1 MGTHR
6 NRGTAMEIS
15 EQVDTVRKWLTMGL
29 RPYEI
34 RRKCAEQY
42 GLAGRT
48 ADSRMAEARRQQV
61 CDVGAIKREELLAQS
76 IEALQQV
83 LYESMDNKQCSNAIG
98 AIRLMSEL
106 TGLQAS
112 KAS

>member
-1 MGTHR
+1 MGTAR

-15 EQVDTVRKWLTMGL
+15 EQVDTVRQWLTMGL

-48 ADSRMAEARRQQV
+48 ADSRIQEARRQQV
-61 CDVGAIKREELLAQS
+61 TDVGAIRREELLAQS

-83 LYESMDNKQCSNAIG
+83 LYESLDNKQCSNAIG

>member
-48 ADSRMAEARRQQV
+48 ADSRMAE
-61 CDVGAIKREELLAQS
+61 LA
-76 IEALQQV
+76 
-83 LYESMDNKQCSNAIG
+83 D
-98 AIRLMSEL
+98 
-106 TGLQAS
+106 S
-112 KAS
+112 KFAT

>member
-1 MGTHR
+1 MGTAR

-15 EQVDTVRKWLTMGL
+15 EQVDQVRKWLTMGL
-29 RPYEI
+29 RPYEV
-34 RRKCAEQY
+34 RRKCSETY
-42 GLAGRT
+42 GICGRT
-48 ADSRMAEARRQQV
+48 AESRMQEARRQQV
-61 CDVGAIKREELLAQS
+61 ADVGAIKREELLAQS

>member
-1 MGTHR
+1 
-6 NRGTAMEIS
+6 MEIS

-48 ADSRMAEARRQQV
+48 ADSRMHEARRQQV

>member
-106 TGLQAS
+106 TGLQAP

>member
-1 MGTHR
+1 MSNQR

-48 ADSRMAEARRQQV
+48 ADSRMAEARRQQG

>member
-1 MGTHR
+1 MGTHL

>member
-106 TGLQAS
+106 TGLQPS